1 MTDLSLAEKLD
12 YLARHTRYARDDVMM
27 SEQKELGDGR
37 ARKLHNVGLTLKQVQ
52 DLIELA
58 ITQFHDATE

>member
-27 SEQKELGDGR
+27 SEQTELGDGR
-37 ARKLHNVGLTLKQVQ
+37 ARKLHNVGQTLKEIQA
-52 DLIELA
+52 LIELA
-58 ITQFHDATE
+58 VQQFQDAG